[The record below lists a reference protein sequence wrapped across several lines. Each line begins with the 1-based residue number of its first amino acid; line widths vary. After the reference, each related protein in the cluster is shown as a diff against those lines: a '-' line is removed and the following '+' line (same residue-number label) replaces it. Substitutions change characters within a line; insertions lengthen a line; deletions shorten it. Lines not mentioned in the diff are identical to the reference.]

1 MNKLPRPD
9 IDDTAALQLLANN
22 RRAQSYPHLLGAAPN
37 VIAGYEQYRVA
48 EGNALRVAP
57 VGLSAEVEGYL
68 KSHYAHP
75 PAALAHITALR
86 QDAEQRVC
94 PMCGSMH
101 RGTLDHLLPK
111 QDYAAF
117 SVFSLNL
124 IPACKCNSK
133 RGRNVTGPAAGER
146 VLHPYF
152 DECLANRLVVARF
165 EDLGLVPRVSLRT
178 LVDAAHPDY
187 TAIEFHVR
195 EIVLNSAILKYL
207 TDKWVHLCQ
216 LPELAVRA
224 LSDIPESAEALRR
237 LLERELELTDRTHS
251 GRNNWNSVFV
261 AGLLEADVLAWLFE
275 HLTAP
280 GRGADDPLL

>member
-1 MNKLPRPD
+1 MLEAVPD
-9 IDDTAALQLLANN
+9 
-22 RRAQSYPHLLGAAPN
+22 
-37 VIAGYEQYRVA
+37 VIAGYEQYRVV

-57 VGLSAEVEGYL
+57 VALSGEVEGYL

-75 PAALAHITALR
+75 PVALAHITALR
-86 QDAEQRVC
+86 RDAEQRVC

-111 QDYAAF
+111 QDYPAF

-133 RGRNVTGPAAGER
+133 RGRNVRGAAAGER

-152 DECLANRLVVARF
+152 DECLASRLVVAQF
-165 EDLGLVPRVSLRT
+165 EDLGLVPSVSLRI

-187 TAIEFHVR
+187 NAIQFHVR

-207 TDKWVHLCQ
+207 SDKWVHLCQ

-224 LSDIPESAEALRR
+224 LRVIPESAEVLRR
-237 LLERELELTDRTHS
+237 LLEHELELTDRIHS

-261 AGLLEADVLAWLFE
+261 AGLLDADVFAWLFE

-280 GRGADDPLL
+280 GRGANDPLL